1 MQLVDIDSTHM
12 VDKDGNPAGGLTVAP
27 GMRLEWQNGPGEVQ
41 TGAVV
46 EQVIQAAIDRL
57 SFYQEG
63 KFASEYNKSAINYLR
78 GAKRVLNERTADRE
92 ARGVEGTHEV

>member
-27 GMRLEWQNGPGEVQ
+27 GMRLEWQNGPSDIQ

-46 EQVIQAAIDRL
+46 EQVIEAIVDRL
-57 SFYQEG
+57 RFYQEG
-63 KFASEYNKSAINYLR
+63 KFASEYNEAAINYLR

>member
-1 MQLVDIDSTHM
+1 MRLVDIDSTHM
-12 VDKDGNPAGGLTVAP
+12 VDKDGNPAGGLTVGP
-27 GMRLEWQNGPGEVQ
+27 GMRLEWQNGPDEVQ

-57 SFYQEG
+57 LFYQEG
-63 KFASEYNKSAINYLR
+63 KFASEYNEAAINYLR

-92 ARGVEGTHEV
+92 NRGVEGTYEV